1 MLIYNYLRLN
11 AKKSNCALSLQDL
24 SVLMSLN
31 GHKSLF
37 RQFYKEIKL
46 NMKTPYSHSI
56 AEGLNTYLLAKMD
69 KFLTKKL
76 QLAAQMN
83 ANTLDQL
90 ATIITQANQQI
101 NYAVEQSS
109 IKDVQDLETIKL
121 DSLMSVPQS
130 RVIGVATLD
139 SKLSPFSSIQ

>member
-1 MLIYNYLRLN
+1 
-11 AKKSNCALSLQDL
+11 
-24 SVLMSLN
+24 MSLN
-31 GHKSLF
+31 GHKSLY